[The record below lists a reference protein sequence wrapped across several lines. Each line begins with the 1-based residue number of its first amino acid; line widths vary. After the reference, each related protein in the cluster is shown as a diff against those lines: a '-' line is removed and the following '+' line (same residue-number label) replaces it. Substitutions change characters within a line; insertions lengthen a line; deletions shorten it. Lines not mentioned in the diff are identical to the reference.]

1 MRGSDS
7 VDVAERS
14 ANCWST
20 RLLAMRLRSGH
31 SISARSAVT
40 ARRPMAAKNGASGGG
55 GIDGVLASVMDSGAP
70 SSADA
75 AWESAIW
82 TGRIGE
88 SRLGIRGL
96 ATWSHRIRQQQLSYQ
111 IGRILPRGG
120 VGRAQRRARIVVGQD
135 CGKSDRQTV
144 GKLELMLSFPLP

>member
-55 GIDGVLASVMDSGAP
+55 GIDGVLASVMDCGAP
-70 SSADA
+70 SPAEA
-75 AWESAIW
+75 AWESAVFW
-82 TGRIGE
+82 TGG
-88 SRLGIRGL
+88 S
-96 ATWSHRIRQQQLSYQ
+96 
-111 IGRILPRGG
+111 LP
-120 VGRAQRRARIVVGQD
+120 QD
-135 CGKSDRQTV
+135 CCWAAGVFAVCT
-144 GKLELMLSFPLP
+144 L

>member
-96 ATWSHRIRQQQLSYQ
+96 ATWSQCIRS
-111 IGRILPRGG
+111 
-120 VGRAQRRARIVVGQD
+120 A
-135 CGKSDRQTV
+135 DR
-144 GKLELMLSFPLP
+144 